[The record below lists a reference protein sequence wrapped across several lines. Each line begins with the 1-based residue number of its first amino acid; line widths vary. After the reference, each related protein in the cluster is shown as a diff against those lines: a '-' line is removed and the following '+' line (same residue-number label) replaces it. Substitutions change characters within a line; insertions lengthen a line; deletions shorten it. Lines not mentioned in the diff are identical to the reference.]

1 MVNETRT
8 VLGVKPNL
16 HLFGYAFVRFPKR
29 GGEVVLDAGLLR
41 ARAKWGQAGQ
51 AESQIKQGR
60 DLAGLLRIVA
70 QREDIIAICA
80 PTLTTGGRSKDELT
94 DDSRAW
100 GQVDLLAEVLRVPVV
115 VVAANYIEECMPLL
129 IQRHSNGAWLS
140 QEEFAGT
147 RKRELVRHT
156 WSAIGAAIGAAST
169 GRLQEAIGR
178 QVA

>member
-1 MVNETRT
+1 MVSEVRT
-8 VLGVKPNL
+8 VLGVRPNV

-29 GGEVVLDAGLLR
+29 GGEVVLEAGLLR

-51 AESQIKQGR
+51 AESQVKQGR

-70 QREDIIAICA
+70 QREDIVAICA
-80 PTLTTGGRSKDELT
+80 PTLTTGGRSKEELA

-115 VVAANYIEECMPLL
+115 VVASDYIEECMPVL
-129 IQRHSNGAWLS
+129 IERHRAGAWLA
-140 QEEFAGT
+140 QEEFSGI

-156 WSAIGAAIGAAST
+156 WSAVGAAIAAASS